1 MRYPARAQGS
11 TAVTVVHMIGN
22 AHLDPVWLWGWQ
34 AGVDEALA
42 TLSAAAD
49 RCDEYPDFIFTC
61 GEAWRYRQ
69 VERLRPA
76 LFARIR
82 RRVAEGRWF
91 IAGGTLVQ
99 PDLNLPTAMAVCRQI
114 RHGQSYFQD
123 RFAVRPRIGFNVDSF
138 GHPAFLP
145 DLYAAHGYTAY
156 VLSRPD
162 PRQFDIPSAAF
173 LWRGAGGAELPA
185 FRIVDG
191 YGYVAPDL
199 RDHILHALAGSD
211 PALGHTMCF
220 YGVGDHGGGPTRRQ
234 LDWIIENRTA
244 IPGAELRFSTPQAFF
259 AAIADRHALLP
270 RVEGELQH
278 CFPGCYSAMGDIKRA
293 QRRGEELLDQAER
306 TIRAFSPAT
315 AQPAHL
321 KAIDTA
327 WEDLLF
333 TAFHDIA
340 AGTATP
346 SAWQSCRAMQGR
358 ARIIAETTLLD
369 VTRLWAHQALPPS
382 PDPQIVIINTDDA
395 PFDGLVEHE
404 TFLDFDLWQD
414 RILTTADG
422 TPLPFQQVQPDAM
435 QRVPRLI
442 FPVRIPPRTA
452 TTVLIRRVPSSPNPA
467 PPSDLQATP
476 LRLANARLAVD
487 LAPSGIAA
495 IALDGHPLLAP
506 AGITL
511 HLRQD
516 HSDTWS
522 NGTDRFTEPLSATL
536 SGAAWQIEESGPLRA
551 SVRLEHRLGTSRLR
565 WTLQLHRNDPRL
577 LMRIEI
583 NFDERFTALQ
593 LAGHLAPPPTSHTDA
608 TPGGAI
614 ERPLSPVESPAQGW
628 SRVTTPTA
636 ELALLTPDAYSLSL
650 DGAQWQWTL
659 LRSPRMAWPSVYP
672 PIYHGRDTHTDQG
685 LHSFAFEL
693 HAGPTLPNAS
703 LDIATRRMAQPLI
716 LFDRTEGTTRPL

>member
-1 MRYPARAQGS
+1 M
-11 TAVTVVHMIGN
+11 TVVHMIGN

-114 RHGQSYFQD
+114 LHGQSYFQD

-162 PRQFDIPSAAF
+162 PRQFDIPAAAF

-467 PPSDLQATP
+467 PPAISRPPRSVSPTPASPSTSPPPASPPSRSTATPCSPPPGSPCTCARTTPTPGPTAPTASPSRSPPPCPAPPGKSKNPAHCAPASAWNTASAPHACAGPSSCTATTPACSCASRSTSTSASPPCNSPPTSRPPQQATP
-476 LRLANARLAVD
+476 TPPPA
-487 LAPSGIAA
+487 APSS
-495 IALDGHPLLAP
+495 AP
-506 AGITL
+506 SRPSNPPSKAG
-511 HLRQD
+511 
-516 HSDTWS
+516 
-522 NGTDRFTEPLSATL
+522 
-536 SGAAWQIEESGPLRA
+536 RA
-551 SVRLEHRLGTSRLR
+551 
-565 WTLQLHRNDPRL
+565 
-577 LMRIEI
+577 
-583 NFDERFTALQ
+583 
-593 LAGHLAPPPTSHTDA
+593 
-608 TPGGAI
+608 
-614 ERPLSPVESPAQGW
+614 
-628 SRVTTPTA
+628 
-636 ELALLTPDAYSLSL
+636 
-650 DGAQWQWTL
+650 
-659 LRSPRMAWPSVYP
+659 
-672 PIYHGRDTHTDQG
+672 
-685 LHSFAFEL
+685 
-693 HAGPTLPNAS
+693 
-703 LDIATRRMAQPLI
+703 
-716 LFDRTEGTTRPL
+716 